1 MAYTIEAIKGKNMK
15 KNGEKHAKLAFF
27 NRFFFEVLCLSQITN
42 CRIKKIARSTSNVS
56 KNGKKMSFHVLSSF
70 CSTKKKK
77 ITGPSTYE
85 IH

>member
-15 KNGEKHAKLAFF
+15 KMAKKHAQLAFF
-27 NRFFFEVLCLSQITN
+27 NRFFVAVLCLSQITK

-56 KNGKKMSFHVLSSF
+56 KNGKNVSFHDFLSF

-85 IH
+85 IY